1 MEEYLASEV
10 FGIFR
15 VKLFVKIFCLGP
27 QGPNA
32 ELFLWSDVI
41 AFPEET
47 QTIWTRLL
55 DFSAFVVK

>member
-1 MEEYLASEV
+1 MEEYLASELS
-10 FGIFR
+10 GIFR
-15 VKLFVKIFCLGP
+15 VKLFVKIYCLGP

-47 QTIWTRLL
+47 QTI
-55 DFSAFVVK
+55 